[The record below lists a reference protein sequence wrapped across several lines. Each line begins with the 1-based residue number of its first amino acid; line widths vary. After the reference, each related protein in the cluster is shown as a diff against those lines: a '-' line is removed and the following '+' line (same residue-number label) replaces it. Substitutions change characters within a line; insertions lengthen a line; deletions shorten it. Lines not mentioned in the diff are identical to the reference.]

1 MSHNIGTNFSYK
13 AENFLDYRQGHANSK
28 EDLKNWNVP
37 VPVGFE
43 VCVNNEWYYYD
54 PNFNNSETGHW
65 IKRVISSFDDTI
77 DPSNQAASMSII
89 SDINE
94 DVERLNIETRKLDEK
109 LNPTKITLNI
119 GHALTSTSSSSDA
132 IDIEINSFI
141 NNYNINYDFDGN
153 GQINDEDKTALK
165 SLLRNSIKL
174 AAGTT
179 TSYTV
184 EFGTWVLPKIT
195 VSKIEKNDKSLDLET
210 EVKSINVIGGDGQSS
225 ISNNKFTWI
234 SNTPLPTNALTN
246 TSYTYKVNANIDD
259 NIITSDFTCSIN
271 FRYKLYWRVSDINLW
286 EIGTFDF
293 SNNTG
298 GFSSEFVTTGAMSP
312 KHFNCSGEGGATKY
326 PYILT
331 PSALY
336 DNGNYRTYVAD
347 NLNSDFQSKRVS
359 VINSNNVQL
368 DYTLLRTTYPQ
379 TGSNIKIEIKS

>member
-65 IKRVISSFDDTI
+65 IKRVISSFNDTI
-77 DPSNQAASMSII
+77 DSSNQAASMSII
-89 SDINE
+89 RDINE

-109 LNPTKITLNI
+109 LNPTKITLAI
-119 GHALTSTSSSSDA
+119 GHALTSILTHSD
-132 IDIEINSFI
+132 DITRLINNFV
-141 NNYNINYDFDGN
+141 NNYNINYDFNED
-153 GQINDEDKTALK
+153 GQINDEDKIALK
-165 SLLRNSIKL
+165 NLLGRSIKL

-179 TSYTV
+179 TSYIV

-195 VSKIEKNDKSLDLET
+195 VSKIEKNNKSLNLET

-234 SNTPLPTNALTN
+234 SNAPLNSTTSA
-246 TSYTYKVNANIDD
+246 SYTYKVNANIDD
-259 NIITSDFTCSIN
+259 NIITSDFTCSVN
-271 FRYKLYWRVSDINLW
+271 FRYKLYWGVGDISLW
-286 EIGTFDF
+286 GNSTFDF
-293 SNNTG
+293 SNSTG

>member
-28 EDLKNWNVP
+28 EDLKNWDVP
-37 VPVGFE
+37 VPIGFE

-54 PNFNNSETGHW
+54 PEVNNNDTGHW
-65 IKRVISSFDDTI
+65 VKRVISSFDETVDNY
-77 DPSNQAASMSII
+77 SNQAASMSII
-89 SDINE
+89 SSINE
-94 DVERLNIETRKLDEK
+94 DVEGLNIELRKLDEK
-109 LNPTKITLNI
+109 LNPTKINLTI
-119 GHALTSTSSSSDA
+119 GHALTSTSPSSDV
-132 IDIEINSFI
+132 IDAEINNFT
-141 NNYNINYDFDGN
+141 NNYNINYDFNED
-153 GQINDEDKTALK
+153 GQIDDEDRNALK
-165 SLLRNSIKL
+165 NLLRNSIKL

-179 TSYTV
+179 TSYIV

-195 VSKIEKNDKSLDLET
+195 VSSIKKNDKSLDLET
-210 EVKSINVIGGDGQSS
+210 EVKSINVNSDGQSS

-234 SNTPLPTNALTN
+234 SNAPLNSMTSA
-246 TSYTYKVNANIDD
+246 SYTYKVNANIDD
-259 NIITSDFTCSIN
+259 NITTSDFTCSIN
-271 FRYKLYWRVSDINLW
+271 FRYKLYWGVGDISLW
-286 EIGTFDF
+286 GNNTFNF
-293 SNNTG
+293 SNGTG

-312 KHFNCSGEGGATKY
+312 KHFNCSGGEGATKY

-347 NLNSDFQSKRVS
+347 NLNSDFQSERVS